1 MALLPCSGASQAPGL
16 AIPSLQK
23 FLNQWVPGP
32 GPGGTKN
39 RFLRDGVK
47 MATQAS
53 DTANNTA
60 SRRGRGAS
68 ADDLTVVA
76 QRAQAF
82 TNASGVAIAL
92 SEGNADEIVCRARSG
107 SSAPEVGAALRVEGS
122 FTGLCIQ
129 TGKELRCDDC
139 ETDTRVDT
147 AAIRALGIRSMV
159 VTPIREDNRV
169 TGVLAVFAPTPHAF
183 TITHVAVLKTMAD
196 QISALLQKNG
206 RPREESPEVSA
217 VPVATARPVVST
229 PAPAAPPA
237 VVIKSAPVPPRA
249 AAPVPIKASTPLE
262 VVPLATPPR
271 KEEQRDNS
279 HRASFGTFES
289 VAEEKKPANR
299 LMLIGVVAVV
309 LIAAAATFAVL
320 KMQKPSP
327 AQTQHPQEAASVPA
341 SQPAASPASNQTA
354 PPANIAANPST
365 PPVVVS
371 ASPAS
376 TTPARPS
383 AEIESP
389 RKSGKNSERT
399 SASSEKSSADKQ
411 QQVTVVETLSG
422 SPSRIHKNDA
432 AATPDSDVAPS
443 FAVASSGSMPSAPPS
458 ALARP
463 VATSTPTEGKIE
475 QSKLDPLKLIKTV
488 PLVYPSLAQSQHIGG
503 TVVVEVKVG
512 KDGKVSSPRMVS
524 GPAIFKEAAFSAL
537 VQYRFKPATLNGE
550 PIEQTTQIRLVF
562 NPR

>member
-1 MALLPCSGASQAPGL
+1 
-16 AIPSLQK
+16 
-23 FLNQWVPGP
+23 
-32 GPGGTKN
+32 
-39 RFLRDGVK
+39 

-60 SRRGRGAS
+60 SRRARGAS
-68 ADDLTVVA
+68 SDDLTVIA

-129 TGKELRCDDC
+129 SGKELRCDDC

-159 VTPIREDNRV
+159 VTPIREENRV

-206 RPREESPEVSA
+206 RPREEDLQVS
-217 VPVATARPVVST
+217 
-229 PAPAAPPA
+229 PAPAVAVKPVAAPSVPVTPA
-237 VVIKSAPVPPRA
+237 VVIKPAPAPPRA

-262 VVPLATPPR
+262 VVPLATPPK
-271 KEEQRDNS
+271 KEERRETPP
-279 HRASFGTFES
+279 RASFGTFES
-289 VAEEKKPANR
+289 VAAEEKKPANR
-299 LMLIGVVAVV
+299 LMLIGIVAIV

-327 AQTQHPQEAASVPA
+327 AQQQHAQEAANVPA
-341 SQPAASPASNQTA
+341 TQTPA
-354 PPANIAANPST
+354 PPANSQTGPGGNTSAIPAQ

-371 ASPAS
+371 ANAGNSAPS
-376 TTPARPS
+376 KPS
-383 AEIESP
+383 AESESSRRP
-389 RKSGKNSERT
+389 ARNNNEKG
-399 SASSEKSSADKQ
+399 SAASEKPAPSEKQ
-411 QQVTVVETLSG
+411 QQVTVVQTLSG
-422 SPSRIHKNDA
+422 TASRIHKS
-432 AATPDSDVAPS
+432 DSASGSDGEVAPS
-443 FAVASSGSMPSAPPS
+443 FSVASSGGIPSAPPS

-463 VATSTPTEGKIE
+463 MATSTPTEGKME
-475 QSKLDPLKLIKTV
+475 QSKLDPLKLVKTV
-488 PLVYPSLAQSQHIGG
+488 PLVYPSIAQSRHMGG
-503 TVVVEVKVG
+503 TVVVEITVG
-512 KDGKVSSPRMVS
+512 KDGKVSNPRMIS
-524 GPAIFKEAAFSAL
+524 GPAIFKDSAFNAV
-537 VQYRFKPATLNGE
+537 VQYRFKPAVLNGQA
-550 PIEQTTQIRLVF
+550 IEQVTQIRLNF
-562 NPR
+562 NPQ